1 MQIYVKVLIS
11 IKAGRWIFAGTNSG
25 QRHQGLRAQAMSIVT
40 LGNSIASIG
49 NLKNNPDHLLVLV
62 HGILARDVIY
72 YVERIKICLN
82 YFVLKYE

>member
-1 MQIYVKVLIS
+1 
-11 IKAGRWIFAGTNSG
+11 
-25 QRHQGLRAQAMSIVT
+25 MSTVT

-49 NLKNNPDHLLVLV
+49 NLKNDPDHLLVLV

>member
-25 QRHQGLRAQAMSIVT
+25 QRHQGLRAQAMSTVT

-49 NLKNNPDHLLVLV
+49 NLKNDPDHLLVLV
-62 HGILARDVIY
+62 HGILARYAIY
-72 YVERIKICLN
+72 LYWKE
-82 YFVLKYE
+82 